1 MADDDLKSFKIGDM
15 QGGPRAAPV
24 NPKQAPEP
32 TPESQSVGFARIEKL
47 LEAETPDAV
56 STQLTNILGNL
67 EQFDSDATTP
77 KDKSASKKA
86 IAAVERA
93 ADLMDYL
100 FQTKAAMGANPSG

>member
-1 MADDDLKSFKIGDM
+1 MADEDLKSFKIGDM

-24 NPKQAPEP
+24 KPKQAAEP

-56 STQLTNILGNL
+56 TTQLTSILGNL

-100 FQTKAAMGANPSG
+100 FQTKAAMEGNPAG